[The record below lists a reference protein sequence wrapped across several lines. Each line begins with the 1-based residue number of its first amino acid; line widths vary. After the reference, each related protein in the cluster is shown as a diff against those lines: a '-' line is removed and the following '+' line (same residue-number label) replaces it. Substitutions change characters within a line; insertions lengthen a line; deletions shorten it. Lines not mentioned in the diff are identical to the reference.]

1 MSETP
6 NRILPVILIVSLVLN
21 GLLVGLLIGG
31 GLRQDQPPPAPDRG
45 ERALV
50 RGLERSVAEEDR
62 SAVRGALREAFQ
74 QTRGERQKLRE
85 ARRELRIALAADPY
99 DAIDVTKAFE
109 AVRLAEAAAQ
119 TELHNELAQQFERLS
134 AEERATILRG
144 LDRTGRRSPRRQE
157 GRRFERPQRPD
168 DN

>member
-1 MSETP
+1 MSETSS
-6 NRILPVILIVSLVLN
+6 RILPIILIISLVLN

-31 GLRQDQPPPAPDRG
+31 GLRQDQPPPPPDRG

-62 SAVRGALREAFQ
+62 SAVRGALREAFRK
-74 QTRGERQKLRE
+74 TRGERQKLQE

-99 DAIDVTKAFE
+99 DASDVAKAFE

-119 TELHNELAQQFERLS
+119 TELHDELARQFERLS
-134 AEERATILRG
+134 AKERATLLRSFDRPGRRGLRG
-144 LDRTGRRSPRRQE
+144 QD
-157 GRRFERPQRPD
+157 GRRFQRPQRPD